1 MAELAIIA
9 AVVSAVG
16 TIEAGQA
23 RGRQLHLQ
31 AEMASLEGKQKALQY
46 EQQANMVLN
55 KLNATNSA
63 AVARASAGGVQ
74 AFEGSAALMQSTNV
88 RKAGREFN
96 ILFDNVAGAERMGD
110 IQKSIYAQAANTA
123 EKGAYFDAAFKLAS
137 AGYQYS
143 QLGGPPGGA
152 PVEERGTIS
161 RGSSPYLRGDE

>member
-9 AVVSAVG
+9 SVVSAIG

-23 RGRQLHLQ
+23 RARQMHLQ

-63 AVARASAGGVQ
+63 AIARASAGGVQ
-74 AFEGSAALMQSTNV
+74 AFEGSAALMQTTNV

-110 IQKSIYAQAANTA
+110 IQKGIYAQAANAA

-143 QLGGPPGGA
+143 QLGAA
-152 PVEERGTIS
+152 PAGTAPIEERTWQPTTKS
-161 RGSSPYLRGDE
+161 

>member
-1 MAELAIIA
+1 MQYVAIAA
-9 AVVSAVG
+9 AVVSAIG
-16 TIEAGQA
+16 TVEAGQA

-96 ILFDNVAGAERMGD
+96 IMFENVAGAERMGD

-137 AGYQYS
+137 AGYQYG
-143 QLGGPPGGA
+143 QLGSAPTGGQA
-152 PVEERGTIS
+152 GGGGLKLPAE
-161 RGSSPYLRGDE
+161 